1 MPIVLNVTVL
11 LTRTSRQILNKLF
24 NSLSANSV
32 KAQRSNC
39 ALKSD
44 LRLPAT
50 VYFAL

>member
-1 MPIVLNVTVL
+1 MPIVLSVTIFIG
-11 LTRTSRQILNKLF
+11 RYSRQFLNKLF

-32 KAQRSNC
+32 KAQRVNC

-44 LRLPAT
+44 TDLPAT